1 METPGLAE
9 TLLGLIESPYF
20 WRAVLAV
27 ILIWGGKNIRPIFD
41 GLKYV
46 LDRLTEA
53 LARRAEQRSRVD
65 QAVVAALREKLD
77 NGDAFDVSFAFTLY
91 DRMLAEKTER
101 ITTLETQNRL
111 LEDRLQAMTALALEK
126 SEESS
131 QVVRLLNGTVAVFN
145 RLAEQLS
152 AAIERLCRALEERTN
167 GREER
172 SP

>member
-1 METPGLAE
+1 VESNLAE

-41 GLKYV
+41 GLKYAF
-46 LDRLTEA
+46 DRLTET
-53 LARRAEQRSRVD
+53 LTRRAEQRSQVD
-65 QAVVAALREKLD
+65 QAVVDALRERLD
-77 NGDAFDVSFAFTLY
+77 SDDPFDVSFAFTLY

-101 ITTLETQNRL
+101 ISTLEAQNRL
-111 LEDRLQAMTALALEK
+111 LEDRLQAMTTLALEK

-145 RLAEQLS
+145 RLAERLSEAVEQLCS
-152 AAIERLCRALEERTN
+152 TLENSKTD
-167 GREER
+167 GTDK
-172 SP
+172 

>member
-1 METPGLAE
+1 VEPNLAQA
-9 TLLGLIESPYF
+9 LLGLVESPHF

-27 ILIWGGKNIRPIFD
+27 ILIWSARNARPIFD

-46 LDRLTEA
+46 FDRLAEA
-53 LARRAEQRSRVD
+53 MTKRAEQRGRVD
-65 QAVVAALREKLD
+65 QAVVAALREKLQ
-77 NGDAFDVSFAFTLY
+77 NGDPFDVSFAFTLY
-91 DRMLAEKTER
+91 DRMLAEKGER
-101 ITTLETQNRL
+101 IATLEAQNRL

-152 AAIERLCRALEERTN
+152 EAIERLCRTLEERTS

-172 SP
+172 ST